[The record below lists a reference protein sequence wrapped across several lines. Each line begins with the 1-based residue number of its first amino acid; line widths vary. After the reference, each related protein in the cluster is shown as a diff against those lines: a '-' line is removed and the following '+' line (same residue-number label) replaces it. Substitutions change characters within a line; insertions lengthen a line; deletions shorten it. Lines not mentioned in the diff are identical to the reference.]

1 MAKKK
6 KPKAN
11 SATIA
16 RNKKATHDYFIMEEF
31 DAGLSL
37 LGWEVKSLSEGRVQ
51 LKEAYVINKD
61 GELFLFG
68 AHISPLT
75 QASSHIV
82 ADPIRNRKLLL
93 NKREI
98 HHLLGSIDRKGY
110 ALVPL
115 SLFWKRGKVKCKI
128 ALGKGKKL
136 HDKRETI
143 KRREWDREKQRVMKM
158 NHS

>member
-1 MAKKK
+1 MAKKR

-11 SATIA
+11 SSSIA

-31 DAGLSL
+31 VAGLSL
-37 LGWEVKSLSEGRVQ
+37 QGWEVKSLREGRVQ
-51 LKEAYVINKD
+51 IKESYVINQH

-68 AHISPLT
+68 AHISPLI
-75 QASSHIV
+75 QASSHVI
-82 ADPIRNRKLLL
+82 ADPVRNRKLLL

-98 HHLLGSIDRKGY
+98 EHLIGSVDRKGY
-110 ALVPL
+110 AMVPL
-115 SLFWKRGKVKCKI
+115 GLFWNRGKVKCRI

-136 HDKRETI
+136 HDKRQTI

>member
-37 LGWEVKSLSEGRVQ
+37 LGWEVKSLREGRVQ
-51 LKEAYVINKD
+51 IKEAYVIHKD

-75 QASSHIV
+75 QASTHVV

-98 HHLLGSIDRKGY
+98 LHLLSSVDRKGY
-110 ALVPL
+110 AMVPL
-115 SLFWKRGKVKCKI
+115 NKCLTWSMI
-128 ALGKGKKL
+128 LINCLTVIHALARNYTTNAKPSNAVNG
-136 HDKRETI
+136 T
-143 KRREWDREKQRVMKM
+143 EKNSV
-158 NHS
+158 

>member
-37 LGWEVKSLSEGRVQ
+37 QGWEVKSMREGRVQ
-51 LKEAYVINKD
+51 IKEAYVINQN

-68 AHISPLT
+68 AHITPLI
-75 QASSHIV
+75 QASSHVI
-82 ADPIRNRKLLL
+82 ADPVRSRKLLL
-93 NKREI
+93 NKKEI
-98 HHLLGSIDRKGY
+98 HHLIGSVDRKGFTMI
-110 ALVPL
+110 PL
-115 SLFWKRGKVKCKI
+115 SLFWKRGKVKCNI

-136 HDKRETI
+136 HDKRESI
-143 KRREWDREKQRVMKM
+143 KRPGYKIC
-158 NHS
+158 

>member
-16 RNKKATHDYFIMEEF
+16 RNKKATHDYFIVEEF
-31 DAGLSL
+31 DAGIALQ
-37 LGWEVKSLSEGRVQ
+37 GWEVKSLREGRVQ
-51 LKEAYVINKD
+51 IKEAYVINQH
-61 GELFLFG
+61 GELYLFG

-75 QASSHIV
+75 QASTHVV
-82 ADPIRNRKLLL
+82 ADPIRSRKLLL
-93 NKREI
+93 NKKEI
-98 HHLLGSIDRKGY
+98 HHLIGSVERKGY
-110 ALVPL
+110 AMIPL

-158 NHS
+158 NRS

>member
-6 KPKAN
+6 PKIK
-11 SATIA
+11 SSTIA

-37 LGWEVKSLSEGRVQ
+37 LGWEVKSLREGRAQ
-51 LKEAYVINKD
+51 IKEGYVIHKN
-61 GELFLFG
+61 GELFLHG
-68 AHISPLT
+68 AHFSPLT
-75 QASSHIV
+75 QASTHVV
-82 ADPIRNRKLLL
+82 AEPTRNRKLLL
-93 NKREI
+93 NKHEI
-98 HHLLGSIDRKGY
+98 LKLLSAVDQKGFTM
-110 ALVPL
+110 VPL

-136 HDKRETI
+136 HDKRESI
-143 KRREWDREKQRVMKM
+143 KRKEWDRDKQRIMKM